1 MAALLPLTEWAQ
13 QMADAVQHA
22 ALAKEQQQARRGQES
37 RDESLW
43 AKGIDQVVQTL
54 GGLVQALRQTQ
65 HFPHLRLISY
75 AQSPQGATTYMRRGT
90 LLSLRG
96 LREEGGTLEFEID
109 SSPTFRA
116 DLLVP
121 LVRVLTTP
129 PTQQAVGLRKA
140 HWCVGISEDGAVA
153 WHRLNPALAISPEG
167 STEEILRQFLEVLLL
182 TE

>member
-1 MAALLPLTEWAQ
+1 MGGSLPLTEWAQ
-13 QMADAVQHA
+13 QMAAAVQHA
-22 ALAKEQQQARRGQES
+22 ALAKDQQQAGCGQGS

-43 AKGIDQVVQTL
+43 VKGMDQVVQTL
-54 GGLVQALRQTQ
+54 GNLVQALRHTQ

-109 SSPTFRA
+109 SSPVFRA

-129 PTQQAVGLRKA
+129 PTLQAVGLRKA
-140 HWCVGISEDGAVA
+140 HWCVGISKDGAVV
-153 WHRLNPALAISPEG
+153 WHRLNPALDISPEG
-167 STEEILRQFLEVLLL
+167 STEEILRQFLAVLLL
-182 TE
+182 AE